1 MSATSAG
8 VTYRFGEFEVDVAA
22 YELRREGQRVP
33 LARQPMDLLLL
44 LLERRQELVSRED
57 IAKRLWS
64 PDVFTDL
71 DAGIRTAI
79 LKIRQVLGDSRESPR
94 FVETVPGKGYRFVA
108 PVEVVRSV
116 ASAGVAWPFESHPS
130 ICRTRVVT
138 TCRPSSRASSDAG
151 RSSSNCPA
159 CSRHRGCCR

>member
-1 MSATSAG
+1 MSSTSAG

-22 YELRREGQRVP
+22 YELRREGHRLP

-57 IAKRLWS
+57 IAKRLWG

-94 FVETVPGKGYRFVA
+94 FVETVPGKGYRFIA
-108 PVEVVRSV
+108 PVEVVPQSPPQASPGSCGRTR
-116 ASAGVAWPFESHPS
+116 ASAEH
-130 ICRTRVVT
+130 
-138 TCRPSSRASSDAG
+138 ASS
-151 RSSSNCPA
+151 
-159 CSRHRGCCR
+159 